1 MASGGSFNR
10 FGGGVGLGNGG
21 NGGSPGMVTSKQG
34 LQAASQGEN
43 YVAEKMYFFPLLNLK
58 LRPTSIRSDEK

>member
-10 FGGGVGLGNGG
+10 FGGGVGIGNGG

-43 YVAEKMYFFPLLNLK
+43 YVAEKMYFFHF
-58 LRPTSIRSDEK
+58 